1 MRQTRVGQ
9 AMLLTVLS
17 IGGTILG
24 ATAIAGLI
32 MLYQIRSA
40 TDFANSAKAIF
51 AADAGT
57 EWALYSY
64 FNPTS
69 TVAQSSAQWSL
80 SNGATVSVICYDASP
95 SHNALTS
102 CGGIGDAT
110 TSFASYAIARGTS
123 LNTKRAFLVSLGL

>member
-1 MRQTRVGQ
+1 
-9 AMLLTVLS
+9 MLLTVLS

-24 ATAIAGLI
+24 ATTIAGLL

-40 TDFANSAKAIF
+40 TDLANSAKAVF

-57 EWALYSY
+57 EWALYNY

-69 TVAQSSAQWSL
+69 MLTLPSF
-80 SNGATVSVICYDASP
+80 SNGAGVSVICYGADGAELS
-95 SHNALTS
+95 S
-102 CGGIGDAT
+102 CGAIGDAT

-123 LNTKRAFLVSLGL
+123 LNTKRAFLVGFGGSTP